1 MSSIKYIMAFIA
13 AGVLLLASCSKG
25 EPAANG
31 GNEDIM
37 HFSFVHP
44 SGTKVTSDS
53 FEEEDVVGLYITNS
67 NAILDAAGNYVTNAP
82 LVYDGAE
89 WSTSPAIYWNNG
101 IYNVY
106 AYYPYMKSV
115 PSVTDAPFS
124 VSTNQ
129 SIAENY
135 MKSDFLWASKEKVT
149 ASKGSV
155 SVQFAHRL
163 SRMAIKLVKGD
174 DYDGDLPD
182 DARVFVHNTVT
193 DATINLAYGFATSR
207 QKVSSKTI
215 EARDF
220 GNHIFAAIVIP
231 QRLDTRRPLVEV
243 IMKGVSYLYEAK
255 FNFKPG
261 MQHNVTLVIS
271 KNPSQIKIE
280 IGGEIEGW
288 TE

>member
-13 AGVLLLASCSKG
+13 ASVLLLTSCSK
-25 EPAANG
+25 EDPAANG
-31 GNEDIM
+31 GSNDIM
-37 HFSFVHP
+37 QFSFLHP

-53 FEEEDVVGLYITNS
+53 FEEDDVVGIYITNS

-89 WSTSPAIYWNNG
+89 WSVSPAIYWNNG
-101 IYNVY
+101 TYNVY
-106 AYYPYMKSV
+106 AYYPYMKGV

-129 SIAENY
+129 SVAENY

-149 ASKGSV
+149 ASNGAV
-155 SVQFAHRL
+155 SMQFAHRL
-163 SRMAIKLVKGD
+163 SRMMIKLVKSD
-174 DYDGDLPD
+174 DYDGDLPN
-182 DARVFVHNTVT
+182 DAQVYVLNTVA
-193 DATINLAYGFATSR
+193 DATVDLAYGYATPL
-207 QKVSSKTI
+207 QKASPKKI
-215 EARDF
+215 EAKNLGD
-220 GNHIFAAIVIP
+220 NLYAAIVIP

-261 MQHNVTLVIS
+261 IQHNVTLVIS

>member
-1 MSSIKYIMAFIA
+1 MRSIKYIMAFIA
-13 AGVLLLASCSKG
+13 AGVLLMTSCSKE
-25 EPAANG
+25 EPAAKG
-31 GNEDIM
+31 GEEDVM
-37 HFSFVHP
+37 KFSFVHP

-53 FEEEDVVGLYITNS
+53 FEENDTVGLYITNS

-89 WSTSPAIYWNNG
+89 WSVSPAIYWNNG
-101 IYNVY
+101 TYNIY
-106 AYYPYMKSV
+106 AYYPYMEGV
-115 PSVTDAPFS
+115 QSVTDAPFS

-135 MKSDFLWASKEKVT
+135 MKSDFLWALKEGVT
-149 ASKGSV
+149 ASNGEV

-163 SRMAIKLVKGD
+163 SRMMVKLVKSD
-174 DYDGDLPD
+174 DYDGDLPE
-182 DARVFVHNTVT
+182 DAQVFVHNTVT
-193 DATINLAYGFATSR
+193 DATVDLAYGFATPLQRASA
-207 QKVSSKTI
+207 KII
-215 EARDF
+215 EAKNL
-220 GNHIFAAIVIP
+220 GNNLYAAIVIP
-231 QRLDTRRPLVEV
+231 QRLATRQPLVEV

-261 MQHNVTLVIS
+261 IQHNVTLVIS

>member
-1 MSSIKYIMAFIA
+1 MCSIKYIMAFIA
-13 AGVLLLASCSKG
+13 AGVLLMTSCSKE
-25 EPAANG
+25 EPAAKG
-31 GNEDIM
+31 GEEDVM
-37 HFSFVHP
+37 KFSFVHP

-53 FEEEDVVGLYITNS
+53 FEKNDTVGLYITNS

-89 WSTSPAIYWNNG
+89 WSVSPAIYWNNG
-101 IYNVY
+101 TYNIY
-106 AYYPYMKSV
+106 AYYPYMKGV

-135 MKSDFLWASKEKVT
+135 MKSDFLWVSKEGVT
-149 ASKGSV
+149 ASNGEV

-163 SRMAIKLVKGD
+163 SRMMVKLVKSD
-174 DYDGDLPD
+174 DYDGDLPE
-182 DARVFVHNTVT
+182 DAQVFVHNTVA
-193 DATINLAYGFATSR
+193 DATVDLAYGFATPLQRASA
-207 QKVSSKTI
+207 KII
-215 EARDF
+215 EAKNL
-220 GNHIFAAIVIP
+220 GNNLYAAIVIP
-231 QRLDTRRPLVEV
+231 QRLDTRQPLVEV

-261 MQHNVTLVIS
+261 IQHNVTLVIS

>member
-1 MSSIKYIMAFIA
+1 MCSIKYIMAFIA
-13 AGVLLLASCSKG
+13 AGVLLMTSCSKE
-25 EPAANG
+25 EPAAKG
-31 GNEDIM
+31 GEEDVM
-37 HFSFVHP
+37 KFSFVHP

-53 FEEEDVVGLYITNS
+53 FEKNDTVGLYITNS

-89 WSTSPAIYWNNG
+89 WSVSPAIYWNNG
-101 IYNVY
+101 TYNIY
-106 AYYPYMKSV
+106 AYYPYMKGV

-135 MKSDFLWASKEKVT
+135 MKSDFLWASKEGVT
-149 ASKGSV
+149 ASNGEV

-163 SRMAIKLVKGD
+163 SRMMVKLVKSD
-174 DYDGDLPD
+174 DYDGDLPE
-182 DARVFVHNTVT
+182 DAQVFVHNTVA
-193 DATINLAYGFATSR
+193 DATVDLAYGFATPLQRASA
-207 QKVSSKTI
+207 KII
-215 EARDF
+215 EAKNL
-220 GNHIFAAIVIP
+220 GNNLYAAIVIP
-231 QRLDTRRPLVEV
+231 QRLDTRQPLVEV

-261 MQHNVTLVIS
+261 IQHNVTLVIS